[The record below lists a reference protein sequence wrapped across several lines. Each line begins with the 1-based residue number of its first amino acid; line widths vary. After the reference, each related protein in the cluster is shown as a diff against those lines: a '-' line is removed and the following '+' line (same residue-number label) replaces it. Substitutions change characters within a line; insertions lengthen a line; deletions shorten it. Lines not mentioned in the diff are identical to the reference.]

1 MQRRQRQH
9 ASRYS
14 SSIPNSIV
22 HLYRSS
28 SLTVTNP
35 FIYDLPVPST
45 DLVDRAQEV
54 DQLLNLAIGSHNSRL
69 QGPRRYGKTSLLFKV
84 LEEAEK
90 QGFKTVYVDFL
101 LASTQQEVIRRLH
114 EAYAASLTG
123 KLSQIVARLTRS
135 WRGRAK
141 LAPGGVGG
149 ELEYQPSTD
158 SMQKLADLL
167 DLPREVARKTGQ
179 QTLVVFDEFQDF
191 LSAEGKLE
199 GLLRSKLQLHRD
211 VASYIFSG
219 SEQSIL
225 EEAFGKRTRSLY
237 DQARPLYLAPLPDD
251 ELGDYIYDR
260 FQASARDIEQDT
272 LDLLLGLVRGHPQR
286 AMLIAHHLWEQTER
300 ETLADRAAF
309 DRALTSVDRETNER
323 FEGTWHSLSGAPN
336 QRKVL
341 TALALSE
348 DTLYSKRT
356 LADFKLNKGQAQ
368 SGEAGLIRAG
378 EVRKVSG
385 RSEIVDPLLER
396 WIQQRLRREV

>member
-1 MQRRQRQH
+1 M
-9 ASRYS
+9 
-14 SSIPNSIV
+14 
-22 HLYRSS
+22 
-28 SLTVTNP
+28 TNP

-260 FQASARDIEQDT
+260 FQASARDIEQNT

-286 AMLIAHHLWEQTER
+286 AMLMAHHLWEQTER

-336 QRKVL
+336 QRRVL

-348 DTLYSKRT
+348 ETLYSKRT

-368 SGEAGLIRAG
+368 SGEAGLIRVG

-385 RSEIVDPLLER
+385 RSQIVDPLLER